1 MTISDSDSFNLVP
14 MTGPAA
20 QSDPTS
26 MTFFSLGADTPLPS
40 PELHPLITQPTV
52 GEIQPDTIEAINPET
67 IAVNPNQPMRI
78 GNVWLDGDTLM
89 SSCPECGSPITIR
102 HWLMVADCWNCQT
115 AVLLSADDEAAIE
128 QLLRKTSRQTETT
141 PTAVPQSEPAI
152 AKPKPILPYFPAARK
167 TEAHDRIRTTVVHEQ
182 PLLWIRRTFNQLPA
196 WIVSLLAHVLLL
208 ILLGLLSD
216 TDNEGDPYITLS
228 VVVGDK
234 GGGVT
239 TNLTPDAETNYDLPP
254 PDNIDPDNPLELE
267 KVEQDREIAEEL
279 QQDFDTNNPNLPDI
293 DSVKRRINEATG
305 TNKTILARDPR
316 VRKQIVSREGGT
328 SATEAAVARG
338 LAWLAKHQS
347 PNGNW
352 SLHKFTDNPGC
363 TCKDPG
369 QVITD
374 MGATSLALL
383 PFLGA
388 GQTHIVGKYKDH
400 VREGINYLLDNQIRD
415 GDLSL
420 GSRGN
425 TRLYTHGQGTIVLC
439 EALMMTGDRR
449 LRNPAQEAVNF
460 IVKSQHTGGGWRY
473 NPGQSG
479 DTSVVGWQVMALQSA
494 HAAGL
499 IVPSQT
505 LNKANQYLNLA
516 QTSNSL
522 YGYQPGGA
530 STYVMTAE
538 ALLCRFYLGYNQKS
552 PGVEYGINYL
562 VKNHLPAKPPF
573 NMYYMYYGT
582 QLMHHYGGQPWKTW
596 NAQMRDL
603 LIASQKTNGHR
614 AGSWTPVESHDRA
627 GGRLYTT
634 AMAICCLE
642 VYYRHLPIFRELKLQ

>member
-1 MTISDSDSFNLVP
+1 MNNEILCGGCGKVYPLWIADDAK
-14 MTGPAA
+14 PADC
-20 QSDPTS
+20 S
-26 MTFFSLGADTPLPS
+26 
-40 PELHPLITQPTV
+40 
-52 GEIQPDTIEAINPET
+52 
-67 IAVNPNQPMRI
+67 
-78 GNVWLDGDTLM
+78 
-89 SSCPECGSPITIR
+89 ECGTQIEQR
-102 HWLMVADCWNCQT
+102 HVEEQEVPPQLSGGGGKGRAMWIVGG
-115 AVLLSADDEAAIE
+115 LSA
-128 QLLRKTSRQTETT
+128 L
-141 PTAVPQSEPAI
+141 
-152 AKPKPILPYFPAARK
+152 
-167 TEAHDRIRTTVVHEQ
+167 
-182 PLLWIRRTFNQLPA
+182 
-196 WIVSLLAHVLLL
+196 
-208 ILLGLLSD
+208 
-216 TDNEGDPYITLS
+216 
-228 VVVGDK
+228 VVVGLSAMVVLMFVLCGGGGGAYFYTMTKPVAGPDGENLIAKDSAYVDEGKGNIPDK
-234 GGGVT
+234 GGDDPPDANPLLSFQSSPDKRPGKDVKAVT
-239 TNLTPDAETNYDLPP
+239 VKADAETNYDLPP
-254 PDNIDPDNPLELE
+254 PDNIDPDDPLAME

-293 DSVKRRINEATG
+293 DSVKKRINEATG

-352 SLHKFTDNPGC
+352 SLHKFHDSPGC
-363 TCKDPG
+363 TCDNPG
-369 QVITD
+369 KVITD

-415 GDLSL
+415 GDLSF
-420 GSRGN
+420 GARGN
-425 TRLYTHGQGTIVLC
+425 TRMYTHGQATIVLC

-460 IVKSQHTGGGWRY
+460 IVKSQHSAGGWRY
-473 NPGQSG
+473 QPGEPG
-479 DTSVVGWQVMALQSA
+479 DTSVVAWPVMALQSA
-494 HAAGL
+494 RAAGL

-505 LNKANQYLNLA
+505 LNKANQYLDQA
-516 QTSNSL
+516 QSPNSL
-522 YGYQPGGA
+522 YGYMPGV
-530 STYVMTAE
+530 SFTYVMTAE

-562 VKNHLPAKPPF
+562 VENHLPAKPPF

-596 NAQMRDL
+596 NAQMQDL

-614 AGSWTPVESHDRA
+614 AGSWTPVESHDSS

-634 AMAICCLE
+634 AMAVCCLE
-642 VYYRHLPIFRELKLQ
+642 VYYRHLPIFRKLDLE